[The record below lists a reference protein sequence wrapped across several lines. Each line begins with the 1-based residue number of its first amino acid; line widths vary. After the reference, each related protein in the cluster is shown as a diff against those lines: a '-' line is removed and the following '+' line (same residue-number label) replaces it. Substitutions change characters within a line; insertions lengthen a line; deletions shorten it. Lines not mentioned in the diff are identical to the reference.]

1 MGQLTNI
8 AISPAQD
15 RIAIAFPREIQV
27 LSPDLELLA
36 SVPLD
41 PSERPWAVGV
51 TGDLLA
57 CGTTE
62 GLVRLWE
69 FPAGQPLREWRAIP
83 GMVWCLAFSPD
94 GGLLA
99 VGLSQGVR
107 LVDVESGAEVRPL
120 AGVSGEVWGLAFSP
134 GGDSLAAGTA
144 AGELGIW
151 AREGWNPVWAQAGH
165 EEPIWTVAFDHTGEY
180 LLSAGVDRTVKLWRA
195 EDGVEIGSLALHAT
209 TVRLVTPLS
218 RPGACLSASENGK
231 LALWNLPRVLSLRPQ
246 VRGVFYV
253 ERIQAGRAQVVM
265 VSFQDVNRDL
275 SWAYL
280 ELVEGDKA
288 RVVVQPGWSFRPHL
302 SGHGATSFSF
312 SLTVETPQ
320 RIRLRLVLVDGA
332 GLRSDPYEF
341 SVEAY

>member
-1 MGQLTNI
+1 M
-8 AISPAQD
+8 
-15 RIAIAFPREIQV
+15 
-27 LSPDLELLA
+27 
-36 SVPLD
+36 
-41 PSERPWAVGV
+41 
-51 TGDLLA
+51 
-57 CGTTE
+57 
-62 GLVRLWE
+62 
-69 FPAGQPLREWRAIP
+69 
-83 GMVWCLAFSPD
+83 
-94 GGLLA
+94 
-99 VGLSQGVR
+99 GLSQGVR

-151 AREGWNPVWAQAGH
+151 AGEGWNPVWAQAGH

-218 RPGACLSASENGK
+218 RPGACLSASEDGK
-231 LALWNLPRVLSLRPQ
+231 LALWDLPRVLSLRPQ